1 MPGKLPLKA
10 SQRGRVRA
18 SERAASLPPVRAV
31 GEPLRWKDKKG
42 TYHRDVGDGE
52 HSEAVFDNRV
62 YRVKTGELIF
72 GAIAIAR

>member
-1 MPGKLPLKA
+1 
-10 SQRGRVRA
+10 
-18 SERAASLPPVRAV
+18 V

-72 GAIAIAR
+72 GAIAIVR